1 MADNPAMHLNTS
13 SPLAALQPLRI
24 GVATDR
30 TGGFENW
37 QLRVLDR
44 IAGDNRFR
52 LDVFVLC
59 PQHPAEHKPSPLFS
73 LASWLERVTLGRQ
86 PVFVPQHFDPEVQR
100 FEYIGNGA
108 GRSGVERLGASL
120 KGVDLVICLAEDG
133 LPDEAVRLLPFG
145 EWHLSFSAQSSG
157 DVDWS
162 GYSSVIEKQPS
173 TGLHLL
179 VRRGDPADTLC
190 IASCAFN
197 TKFSA
202 VRNGDFV
209 KERAVTL
216 VMRELGRIADTRN
229 LGVAMGK
236 AEPARSETAPSH
248 IDLLR
253 YGYSLSSE
261 LLGRAGKA
269 LMSKMGGGSAVW
281 TLYTGRGTI
290 DDFDP
295 SQAVEIVPDNDEI
308 RADPFILEH
317 EGECYLFYEA
327 YAQGQHK
334 AHIAVSR
341 FVGDKLERLGV
352 ALECDHHL
360 SYPFIFR
367 HDGDLFMMPETNQA
381 RRLEVW
387 RCVEFPLKWEL
398 YSTALEGLSPADSSL
413 TFYQGKWWLFTNLSD
428 FHAYEDHCSE
438 LHVFE
443 VDGPKLSRV
452 VPHKRNP
459 VVIDSTIARNAGRM
473 FERNGRLYRPS
484 QRNEHGI
491 YGYGLNIMEI
501 EELDLDTYRER
512 CIRTITP
519 DFKPGLMGCHHFDA
533 GGGRYVIDARLT
545 L

>member
-13 SPLAALQPLRI
+13 PPLSALQPLRI

-59 PQHPAEHKPSPLFS
+59 PQHPMAHKPSPLFS
-73 LASWLERVTLGRQ
+73 LAWWLERATLGRQ
-86 PVFVPQHFDPEVQR
+86 PAFVPQHFDPEVQR
-100 FEYIGNGA
+100 FEYIGSGA
-108 GRSGVERLGASL
+108 GRGGAERLVASL
-120 KGVDLVICLAEDG
+120 KGVDLVICLAAKG
-133 LPDEAVRLLPFG
+133 LPDDAVRLLPFG
-145 EWHLSFSAQSSG
+145 EWHFSFSAQSSG

-162 GYSSVIEKQPS
+162 GYSSVIGKEPS
-173 TGLHLL
+173 TGLRLL

-190 IASCAFN
+190 IASSAFN

-229 LGVAMGK
+229 LGGALGK
-236 AEPARSETAPSH
+236 AEPARPETAPSH

-261 LLGRAGKA
+261 LLGRAGKVA
-269 LMSKMGGGSAVW
+269 MSRMGGGAAVW

-295 SQAVEIVPDNDEI
+295 SMAVEIVPEDDEI

-317 EGECYLFYEA
+317 EGACYLFYEA

-387 RCVEFPLKWEL
+387 RCVEFPLQWEL
-398 YSTALEGLSPADSSL
+398 YSTALEGLSSADSSL

-501 EELDLDTYRER
+501 EQLDLDTYRER

-533 GGGRYVIDARLT
+533 AGGRYVIDARLMI
-545 L
+545 

>member
-1 MADNPAMHLNTS
+1 MPDNVAVQLEEV
-13 SPLAALQPLRI
+13 SPQPVAQPVRI
-24 GVATDR
+24 GVVTDR
-30 TGGFENW
+30 TDGFENW

-44 IAGDNRFR
+44 IAADYRFR
-52 LDVFVLC
+52 LDVFLLT
-59 PQHPAEHKPSPLFS
+59 PEQPAERKVSSLLS
-73 LASWLERVTLGRQ
+73 LASRLERAALGRQ
-86 PVFVPQHFDPEVQR
+86 PVFVPQHFDPGAQR
-100 FEYIGNGA
+100 FEHFGGGA
-108 GRSGVERLGASL
+108 VRGGTERLTALL
-120 KGVDLVICLAEDG
+120 KDTDLVLCLCAEG
-133 LPDEAVRLLPFG
+133 LPAEALHLLPFG
-145 EWHLSFSAQSSG
+145 EWHLSFSTQSSG

-162 GYSSVIEKQPS
+162 GYQSVIEKQPS
-173 TGLHLL
+173 TGLRLL
-179 VRRGDPADTLC
+179 VRSGDPAGTLC
-190 IASCAFN
+190 IASSAFN

-216 VMRELGRIADTRN
+216 VMRELGRIVDTGR
-229 LGVAMGK
+229 LGDAVAGDV
-236 AEPARSETAPSH
+236 EDYPETVPSDV
-248 IDLLR
+248 DLLR
-253 YGYSLSSE
+253 YGYSLSSA

-269 LMSKMGGGSAVW
+269 LMSRVGGGSAVW
-281 TLYTGRGTI
+281 TLYTGRGAI

-295 SQAVEIVPDNDEI
+295 RQAVEIVPEDDEI

-341 FVGDKLERLGV
+341 FVGDRLERLGV

-367 HDGDLFMMPETNQA
+367 HGGDLFMMPETNQA

-387 RCVEFPLKWEL
+387 RCIDFPLRWEL
-398 YSTALEGLSPADSSL
+398 YSTALEGLSAADSTL
-413 TFYQGKWWLFTNLSD
+413 TFFQGRWWLFTNLSD

-443 VDGPKLSRV
+443 VDGPALSRI

-459 VVIDSTIARNAGRM
+459 VVIDSTLARNAGRM
-473 FERNGRLYRPS
+473 FERGGRLYRPS
-484 QRNEHGI
+484 QRNENGI

-501 EELDLDTYRER
+501 EQLDLETYRER

>member
-1 MADNPAMHLNTS
+1 MADNPAMHLSTS
-13 SPLAALQPLRI
+13 SPLSASQPLRI

-44 IAGDNRFR
+44 IAGDSRFQ

-59 PQHPAEHKPSPLFS
+59 PQHSAEHKPSPLFS
-73 LASWLERVTLGRQ
+73 LASWLERATLGRQ
-86 PVFVPQHFDPEVQR
+86 PTFVPQHFDPEVQR

-108 GRSGVERLGASL
+108 GQGRAERLGASL
-120 KGVDLVICLAEDG
+120 KGVDLVICLAADG
-133 LPDEAVRLLPFG
+133 LPDEAVRFLPFG

-173 TGLHLL
+173 TGLHLF

-190 IASCAFN
+190 IASSAFN

-229 LGVAMGK
+229 LGGATGK
-236 AEPARSETAPSH
+236 AEPARPETAPSH

-269 LMSKMGGGSAVW
+269 VMSKMGGGSAVW

-295 SQAVEIVPDNDEI
+295 RQAVEIVPDNDEI

-459 VVIDSTIARNAGRM
+459 VVIDSTIARNGGRM
-473 FERNGRLYRPS
+473 FERHGRLYRPS

-501 EELDLDTYRER
+501 EQMDLDTYRER

>member
-1 MADNPAMHLNTS
+1 MADN
-13 SPLAALQPLRI
+13 AALHLDTSLTQPAVQPVRI
-24 GVATDR
+24 GVVTDR
-30 TGGFENW
+30 TAGFENW

-44 IAGDNRFR
+44 IVGDSRFR
-52 LDVFVLC
+52 LEVFLLGLD
-59 PQHPAEHKPSPLFS
+59 HATERRPSPLLS
-73 LASWLERVTLGRQ
+73 LASRLERATLGRQ
-86 PVFVPQHFDPEVQR
+86 PAFIPEHFDIERQR
-100 FEYIGNGA
+100 FVHVEDAA
-108 GRSGVERLGASL
+108 GQGSIERLTAIL
-120 KGVDLVICLAEDG
+120 KDVDLVFCFGTEG
-133 LPDEAVRLLPFG
+133 LPDAAVCQLPLG
-145 EWHLSFSAQSSG
+145 EWHFSFTAQSSG

-162 GYSSVIEKQPS
+162 GYPSVIEKQPS
-173 TGLHLL
+173 TGLRLL
-179 VRRGDPADTLC
+179 VRRGDPVGTLC
-190 IASCAFN
+190 IASSAFN

-216 VMRELGRIADTRN
+216 LMRELGRVADTGS
-229 LGVAMGK
+229 LGDAVAGE
-236 AEPARSETAPSH
+236 EPRYRETMPSH
-248 IDLLR
+248 MDLLR

-281 TLYTGRGTI
+281 TLYTGRGAI

-295 SQAVEIVPDNDEI
+295 HQAVEIVPDDDEI
-308 RADPFILEH
+308 RADPFILEQD
-317 EGECYLFYEA
+317 GECYLFYEA
-327 YAQGQHK
+327 YEQGQHK

-341 FVGDKLERLGV
+341 FVGDRLERLGI

-398 YSTALEGLSPADSSL
+398 YSTALEGQSAADSSL
-413 TFYQGKWWLFTNLSD
+413 TFFQGRWWLFTNLSD

-443 VDGPKLSRV
+443 VDGPALSRI

-459 VVIDSTIARNAGRM
+459 VVIDSTLARNAGRM

-484 QRNEHGI
+484 QRNERGI

-501 EELDLDTYRER
+501 EQLDLDTYRER

-533 GGGRYVIDARLT
+533 GGGRYVIDARLMI
-545 L
+545 

>member
-1 MADNPAMHLNTS
+1 MADNPAMHLNI
-13 SPLAALQPLRI
+13 SPPLSASKPLRI

-44 IAGDNRFR
+44 IVGDGRFR
-52 LDVFVLC
+52 LEALMLC
-59 PQHPAEHKPSPLFS
+59 PPHATERKASSLLG
-73 LASWLERVTLGRQ
+73 LASRLERATLGRQ
-86 PVFVPQHFDPEVQR
+86 PAFVPQHFDLDAQR
-100 FEYIGNGA
+100 FEFIGDGT
-108 GRSGVERLGASL
+108 GRGSVGRLTAIL
-120 KGVDLVICLAEDG
+120 KDVDLVLCLGAQG
-133 LPDEAVRLLPFG
+133 LPDEALRLLPFG

-157 DVDWS
+157 DIDWS
-162 GYSSVIEKQPS
+162 GYSSVIGKQAS
-173 TGLHLL
+173 TGLRLL
-179 VRRGDPADTLC
+179 VRRGDPVETLS
-190 IASCAFN
+190 IASSAFN

-216 VMRELGRIADTRN
+216 VMRELGRIADTGN
-229 LGVAMGK
+229 LGDAVAGD
-236 AEPARSETAPSH
+236 EPAPSETAPSDM
-248 IDLLR
+248 DLLR
-253 YGYSLSSE
+253 YGYSLSSA

-295 SQAVEIVPDNDEI
+295 SQAVEIVPEDDEI

-360 SYPFIFR
+360 SYPFVFR

-398 YSTALEGLSPADSSL
+398 YSTALVGLSSADSSL

-501 EELDLDTYRER
+501 EQLDLDTYRER

-533 GGGRYVIDARLT
+533 AGGRYVIDARLT
-545 L
+545 I